1 MIFFDVA
8 GTLRRSAVKY
18 PQFPKEDILSGL
30 VAASNLLRQ
39 ASARTQRPNLSD
51 PFTQAGHVFY
61 LQLIVRGPVPLFY
74 FSSVTF
80 ARLHL
85 IQSFITPLL
94 PVFSCFVLR
103 SLFTFQDITPVHS
116 LPVQEQ
122 HNFRSLW
129 IHTAGS
135 GGLRG
140 ESLSCTPWYN
150 SEHRKRRH
158 CTYDSL
164 GSRVYCQYRLAT
176 SSPERRTVEHYCP
189 LGGEFR
195 LLPVWIAT

>member
-1 MIFFDVA
+1 MDSSPRLTYFVKPALGHRDPISP
-8 GTLRRSAVKY
+8 TPSRRPGMS
-18 PQFPKEDILSGL
+18 S
-30 VAASNLLRQ
+30 
-39 ASARTQRPNLSD
+39 T
-51 PFTQAGHVFY
+51 Y

-135 GGLRG
+135 GR
-140 ESLSCTPWYN
+140 ST
-150 SEHRKRRH
+150 RRA
-158 CTYDSL
+158 L
-164 GSRVYCQYRLAT
+164 VVY
-176 SSPERRTVEHYCP
+176 P
-189 LGGEFR
+189 LVQFGASQETA
-195 LLPVWIAT
+195 LYI